1 MRTYAIRLHP
11 GQDLKKRVIK
21 FCNENKIQ
29 AGVILTCVGSL
40 SKATLRLADE
50 NIKKEFVE
58 KFEIVSLVGT
68 LSPDG
73 VHLHLSISDK
83 DGNTFGGHLKEG
95 CIIYT
100 TAEIIIGEIGDLR
113 FERKVDETTKF
124 KELVIS
130 KR

>member
-58 KFEIVSLVGT
+58 KIPRTLISLSSVGRKAFEEYQEKM
-68 LSPDG
+68 
-73 VHLHLSISDK
+73 K
-83 DGNTFGGHLKEG
+83 DILGKFG
-95 CIIYT
+95 
-100 TAEIIIGEIGDLR
+100 
-113 FERKVDETTKF
+113 
-124 KELVIS
+124 
-130 KR
+130 